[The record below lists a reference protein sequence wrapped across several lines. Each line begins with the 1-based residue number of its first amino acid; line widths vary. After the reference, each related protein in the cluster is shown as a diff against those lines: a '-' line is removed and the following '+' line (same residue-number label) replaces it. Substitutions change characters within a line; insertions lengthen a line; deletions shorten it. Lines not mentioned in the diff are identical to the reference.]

1 MSPSGCDAVERESES
16 GFRDDRETSRFLVV
30 ERVKAK
36 KRAGLRVQTVAALN
50 GAWVNVFAKASVLRP
65 GHS

>member
-36 KRAGLRVQTVAALN
+36 KRAGLKEFKLSR
-50 GAWVNVFAKASVLRP
+50 R
-65 GHS
+65 